1 MFTDDNKTN
10 KQRERITL
18 NYNLEREMYL
28 IEMFLP
34 TGSQVMHIG
43 GKVIF
48 DQVWKMDHHKD
59 KINSLA

>member
-1 MFTDDNKTN
+1 
-10 KQRERITL
+10 
-18 NYNLEREMYL
+18 MYL

-34 TGSQVMHIG
+34 IGSQVMHMG
-43 GKVIF
+43 GKIIF